1 MALARSIPALVV
13 AAIERVP
20 HLALQGLLDDQP
32 GRQLDQLRAAGR
44 RREPSFNQGREG
56 FTGAH
61 RGRYPRPHGVLL
73 WAWAGSA
80 EPGLI
85 IHPKDAPHPEFPAT
99 LGLHPRR
106 RLYEALDAASPPR
119 SSADR
124 GIEGPKER
132 SRAHLSCG
140 DADTEGLA
148 VMSEIA
154 SAGATRSDGG
164 SRRTALAAS
173 PPQST
178 GTRRSGH
185 AHDPGPR

>member
-1 MALARSIPALVV
+1 MGPVAVAMALARSIPALVV

-32 GRQLDQLRAAGR
+32 GRQLDQLRATGWR
-44 RREPSFNQGREG
+44 CEPSFNQGREG

-99 LGLHPRR
+99 LGLHREAIAESYSEKAQLL
-106 RLYEALDAASPPR
+106 RLLLNEPS
-119 SSADR
+119 
-124 GIEGPKER
+124 G
-132 SRAHLSCG
+132 LS
-140 DADTEGLA
+140 
-148 VMSEIA
+148 
-154 SAGATRSDGG
+154 
-164 SRRTALAAS
+164 
-173 PPQST
+173 
-178 GTRRSGH
+178 
-185 AHDPGPR
+185 